1 MTRAVDPDQAQ
12 RFQEALGDQLRQAR
26 SNLRLTRQDVLQ
38 RLGLGLSA
46 QTLASYELGNRRI
59 SVIRLIELADVLGV
73 SALELLARGLRRVSR
88 VEPPVSVLRVDLAAV
103 VRDRTPELA
112 PLRRW
117 ALSRLQSLPDRAD
130 TVVRLEPGAVR
141 YLAEIC
147 AVDPGDLACLLDVYA
162 LLGNEPSNRTHF
174 GLS

>member
-26 SNLRLTRQDVLQ
+26 SNLRLTRQEVLQ
-38 RLGLGLSA
+38 QLGLGLSA

-73 SALELLARGLRRVSR
+73 SALELLARGLRRASR
-88 VEPPVSVLRVDLAAV
+88 VEPPMSALRVDLAAV
-103 VRDRTPELA
+103 VHDRTPELA

-117 ALSRLQSLPDRAD
+117 ARTWLESREDRPD
-130 TVVRLEPGAVR
+130 TVVRLEPAAVQS
-141 YLAEIC
+141 LAEIC
-147 AVDPGDLACLLDVYA
+147 AVEPGDLACLLDVHA
-162 LLGNEPSNRTHF
+162 LLGNESHSHAER
-174 GLS
+174 